1 MALVNAFGDLS
12 LEETQQ
18 AVLYLL
24 ALMSDKMARLDT
36 ADRMTVNVETGAIT
50 ASIAS
55 AQTLAT
61 VTTVTAVT
69 ALQNLG
75 AASRAADLIP
85 HNVAQMGALHLYNN
99 IIVS

>member
-1 MALVNAFGDLS
+1 MVNALGDLS

-36 ADRMTVNVETGAIT
+36 ADRMTVNVETGTIT
-50 ASIAS
+50 ASIAAS
-55 AQTLAT
+55 QTLA
-61 VTTVTAVT
+61 TVTAVT

-75 AASRAADLIP
+75 AASRVTDLIP

-99 IIVS
+99 VIVS

>member
-1 MALVNAFGDLS
+1 MPMVNALGDLS

-50 ASIAS
+50 ASIAAS
-55 AQTLAT
+55 QTLAT
-61 VTTVTAVT
+61 VTAVT
-69 ALQNLG
+69 TLQNLG

-85 HNVAQMGALHLYNN
+85 HNVSQMGALHLYNN

>member
-1 MALVNAFGDLS
+1 MVNALGDLS

-50 ASIAS
+50 ASIAAS
-55 AQTLAT
+55 QTLA
-61 VTTVTAVT
+61 TVTAVT

-85 HNVAQMGALHLYNN
+85 HNVSQMGALHLYNN

>member
-1 MALVNAFGDLS
+1 MVNALGDLS

-50 ASIAS
+50 ASIAAS
-55 AQTLAT
+55 QTLA
-61 VTTVTAVT
+61 TVTAVT

-75 AASRAADLIP
+75 AASRVTDLIP

-99 IIVS
+99 VIVS

>member
-1 MALVNAFGDLS
+1 MVNALGDLS

-50 ASIAS
+50 ASIAAS
-55 AQTLAT
+55 QTLAT
-61 VTTVTAVT
+61 VTAVT
-69 ALQNLG
+69 TLQNLG
-75 AASRAADLIP
+75 AARRAADLIP
-85 HNVAQMGALHLYNN
+85 HNVSQMGALHLYNN

>member
-50 ASIAS
+50 ASIAAS
-55 AQTLAT
+55 QTLA
-61 VTTVTAVT
+61 TVTAVT

-85 HNVAQMGALHLYNN
+85 HNVSQMGALHLYNN

>member
-1 MALVNAFGDLS
+1 MVNAFGDLS

-50 ASIAS
+50 ASIAAS
-55 AQTLAT
+55 QTLA
-61 VTTVTAVT
+61 TVTAVT

-75 AASRAADLIP
+75 AASRVTDLIP

-99 IIVS
+99 VIVS

>member
-1 MALVNAFGDLS
+1 MPMVNALGDLS

-50 ASIAS
+50 ASIAAS
-55 AQTLAT
+55 QTLA
-61 VTTVTAVT
+61 TVTAVT

-85 HNVAQMGALHLYNN
+85 HNVSQMGALHLYNN

>member
-61 VTTVTAVT
+61 VTAVT
-69 ALQNLG
+69 ALHLG

-85 HNVAQMGALHLYNN
+85 HNAAQMGALHLYNN

>member
-1 MALVNAFGDLS
+1 MVNALGDLS

-50 ASIAS
+50 ASIAAS
-55 AQTLAT
+55 QTLAT
-61 VTTVTAVT
+61 VTAVT
-69 ALQNLG
+69 TLQNLG
-75 AASRAADLIP
+75 AASRVTDLIP

-99 IIVS
+99 VIVS